1 MHNDWYI
8 CESIPVGKTETRL
21 RIELILDFYNGDP
34 DVLDRCT
41 FLLHPIPQSE
51 SKFKNCKGMIG
62 PDPRRMI
69 NGQPLPS
76 APPLITLPEAASQII
91 GVNNKPLVTTPG
103 VPPGNT
109 NASAINTAKSA
120 GGRIAPKPTISTKTS
135 KCPYNFLITRKL
147 SAYWRGRDFSQRLIV
162 WENNFHKLLK
172 WPFFLQA
179 KCLKQMKYNRAFR

>member
-1 MHNDWYI
+1 MKHTRNILFNSMHNDWYI

-91 GVNNKPLVTTPG
+91 GVNNKPLVTTSG

-120 GGRIAPKPTISTKTS
+120 SGGIAPKPTISTKTS
-135 KCPYNFLITRKL
+135 KCPYNVF
-147 SAYWRGRDFSQRLIV
+147 D
-162 WENNFHKLLK
+162 N
-172 WPFFLQA
+172 
-179 KCLKQMKYNRAFR
+179 